1 MQDLDRDLHA
11 VLAEIE
17 TRLGP
22 ALKAGQ
28 RRLVAIAGPPGSG
41 KSTLAAHV
49 VQSINRASAVAAALL
64 PMDGFHLDND
74 TLDARALRAVKGA
87 PETFDAEGFVALLGK
102 VRQGGA
108 DLRYPLFDRSQ
119 DRTLPEAGLL
129 QADMPLVVVE
139 GNYLLLQQGA
149 WAGLNALFDLT
160 VMLAPDLAE
169 IEARLIAR
177 WLDHGLPPAQ
187 AEARARGND
196 MANAR
201 TVVAQSAEA
210 DLRLGTTGLAKGA
223 VPGRFS
229 QTPPIAPQSGASQRR
244 G

>member
-1 MQDLDRDLHA
+1 MRDLDCDTRA
-11 VLAEIE
+11 MLAFIE

-49 VQSINRASAVAAALL
+49 VQSVNRSIGVAATLL

-87 PETFDAEGFVALLGK
+87 PETFDAEGFVALLRK
-102 VRQGGA
+102 VRQGGV
-108 DLRYPLFDRSQ
+108 DLRYPLFDRAQ

-129 QADMPLVVVE
+129 PADTPLVVVE

-149 WAGLNALFDLT
+149 WTGLNALFDLT
-160 VMLAPDLAE
+160 VMLAPELAE

-177 WLDHGLPPAQ
+177 WLDHGLPPAE

-196 MANAR
+196 LVNAR
-201 TVVAQSAEA
+201 IVVAQSAEP
-210 DLRLGTTGLAKGA
+210 DLRLGTAGLARGD
-223 VPGRFS
+223 VP
-229 QTPPIAPQSGASQRR
+229 
-244 G
+244 